1 MKKCILVI
9 FLFICSVQTYAQ
21 KNIHVGLNL
30 INALDITQIKDEDN
44 NFVSQL
50 MYRPGFEFRI
60 GHDITSLLSI
70 ETGFISLEY
79 KLDFGYLNIPRPST
93 TDKSFT
99 TIQIPIRLRARWQ
112 ILNES
117 VIISPILG
125 YRIIH
130 ASGGSFSRFGISGGA
145 TLEHYTE
152 RTKSAFTSLAELGTD
167 LEFKI
172 LKRLYITTGISY
184 VKGFKN
190 ITKTTGLYYDGEVT
204 VHNFS
209 TTTKASYLGLNIGFR
224 YSFNP
229 YWIKPALQEVY
240 EKSPQ

>member
-9 FLFICSVQTYAQ
+9 FLFICSGKIYAQ
-21 KNIHVGLNL
+21 KNIHIGLNL
-30 INALDITQIKDEDN
+30 VNALDITQIKDENN
-44 NFVSQL
+44 NFVSQF

-79 KLDFGYLNIPRPST
+79 KLNFDFLNIPRPVAT
-93 TDKSFT
+93 AKNFT

-117 VIISPILG
+117 VVVSPILG

-130 ASGGSFSRFGISGGA
+130 SSIGSFSRLIITGGATSGA
-145 TLEHYTE
+145 TLEHDTE

-190 ITKTTGLYYDGEVT
+190 ITKTTGLYYDGAVT

-209 TTTKASYLGLNIGFR
+209 TTTKASYVGLNIGLR
-224 YSFNP
+224 YSFAP
-229 YWIKPALQEVY
+229 YGKFALQ
-240 EKSPQ
+240 